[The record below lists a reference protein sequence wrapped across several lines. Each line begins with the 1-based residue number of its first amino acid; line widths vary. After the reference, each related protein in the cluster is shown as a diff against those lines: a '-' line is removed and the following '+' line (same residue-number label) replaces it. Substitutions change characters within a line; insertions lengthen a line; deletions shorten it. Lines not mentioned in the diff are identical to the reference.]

1 MIAPDNEIKM
11 IMQVQAYSGSQ
22 NHTTRRGRASC
33 SINEIEIEIEN
44 GRASSSVPII
54 YSPGGA

>member
-1 MIAPDNEIKM
+1 M

-44 GRASSSVPII
+44 GRARQASSSVPIM